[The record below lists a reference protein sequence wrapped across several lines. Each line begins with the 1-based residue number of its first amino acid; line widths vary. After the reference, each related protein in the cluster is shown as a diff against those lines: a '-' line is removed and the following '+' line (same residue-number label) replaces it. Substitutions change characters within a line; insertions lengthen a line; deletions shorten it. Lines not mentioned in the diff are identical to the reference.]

1 MFYSV
6 IYPVIKQT
14 LNSAFDSFRSVSTLN
29 HPFQSKYFLPYSAF
43 LFLTLKRG
51 FSCWEPE
58 VGWL

>member
-14 LNSAFDSFRSVSTLN
+14 LNSAFYSFRSVSTLN

-43 LFLTLKRG
+43 LFFNFKKGL
-51 FSCWEPE
+51 SCWEPE
-58 VGWL
+58 ADWL

>member
-43 LFLTLKRG
+43 LFFNFKKGLQLLGT
-51 FSCWEPE
+51 
-58 VGWL
+58 